1 MSVISLLFLDSIDC
15 SFFYIAVHGF
25 VLAGSSTVVGLDAFG
40 FRGLDNIGVVDRS
53 QPFPN
58 GAPGQ

>member
-1 MSVISLLFLDSIDC
+1 MPLIVAFSC
-15 SFFYIAVHGF
+15 FFYIADMAVHGF